1 MGNIPFTTIKSVL
14 DELSYNKVYYEQ
26 ECQRVSTQGVLS
38 ILAKEIKKSVQSQSG
53 IGIPVGKIKRVLIE
67 HWYYVSEIA
76 PRHAKAL
83 EELGEESGHTRDVIL
98 HHARY
103 GDYFTE
109 MQGHLAKHDER
120 VSQKP

>member
-1 MGNIPFTTIKSVL
+1 MGNIPFGIIKSTL
-14 DELSYNKVYYEQ
+14 DELEYNKTYYQ
-26 ECQRVSTQGVLS
+26 QKCQLLTMEGSLS
-38 ILAKEIKKSVQSQSG
+38 ILAKEIKKTLDMRAGGSV
-53 IGIPVGKIKRVLIE
+53 PVGKIKRVLVE

-83 EELGEESGHTRDVIL
+83 EYLGEKRGHTRDVIL